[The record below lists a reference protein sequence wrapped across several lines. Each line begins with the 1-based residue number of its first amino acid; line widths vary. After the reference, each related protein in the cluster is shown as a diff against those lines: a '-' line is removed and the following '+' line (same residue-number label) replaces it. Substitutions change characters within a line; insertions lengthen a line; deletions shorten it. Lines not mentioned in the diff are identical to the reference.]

1 MGVKP
6 AEPEGV
12 ITHEQ
17 ALLLTAFATQA
28 ALALERVNQCKI
40 TGQ

>member
-6 AEPEGV
+6 MEPDGI
-12 ITHEQ
+12 ITHEK

-28 ALALERVNQCKI
+28 APALDRVKHGKI
-40 TGQ
+40 TG

>member
-1 MGVKP
+1 VKP
-6 AEPEGV
+6 AEPDGV

-28 ALALERVNQCKI
+28 ALALDRVSQCRI
-40 TGQ
+40 PGP

>member
-1 MGVKP
+1 M
-6 AEPEGV
+6 EPDGI

-28 ALALERVNQCKI
+28 ALALDRVKHCKI
-40 TGQ
+40 AG